1 MAAKARDN
9 WKQTGFTNMA
19 GQQSPDVRQPL
30 NTPAPYDAYT
40 PRTTAPTAFV
50 FPSKTC
56 SGYLLLAIPKSAKN
70 VADPPIAPDY
80 PIPGGKLGPIS
91 PDLRAQLCGCGNNLP
106 ALDLQKRHKLAENL
120 GISHSLWREAFS
132 IVLHRKTVRP
142 KRRNVNHGCNFA
154 MITLPAF
161 FQKHQSQGSHEDQF
175 PLRDC

>member
-19 GQQSPDVRQPL
+19 GQQSPDFRQPL

-70 VADPPIAPDY
+70 AETRRLRLIAQSPAANWVRQTQICGRNY
-80 PIPGGKLGPIS
+80 AGVETIFRRSTGKSAENRPKTLGFGTVSGGK
-91 PDLRAQLCGCGNNLP
+91 RFQL
-106 ALDLQKRHKLAENL
+106 
-120 GISHSLWREAFS
+120 FY
-132 IVLHRKTVRP
+132 IVK
-142 KRRNVNHGCNFA
+142 
-154 MITLPAF
+154 
-161 FQKHQSQGSHEDQF
+161 Q
-175 PLRDC
+175 

>member
-19 GQQSPDVRQPL
+19 GQQSPDFRQPL

-70 VADPPIAPDY
+70 AADLTISPDR
-80 PIPGGKLGPIS
+80 PIPGVKLGPFGQVA
-91 PDLRAQLCGCGNNLP
+91 RAQLCVSGNNCQTLVP
-106 ALDLQKRHKLAENL
+106 PETSQTGQKPWHFMQILKKGSFNC
-120 GISHSLWREAFS
+120 FT
-132 IVLHRKTVRP
+132 LHNNAAQAT
-142 KRRNVNHGCNFA
+142 RR
-154 MITLPAF
+154 
-161 FQKHQSQGSHEDQF
+161 
-175 PLRDC
+175 